1 MKGLFIV
8 PPEKISKLQEAIA
21 GIPLHGRVP
30 VWQLAS
36 IVGQIISMSLAVG
49 PLTRLRSRQMYEVLK
64 YRRSWNDR
72 DPLSDRASSD
82 ELLFWKDS
90 VSKSNGQPIWFSPG
104 GIL

>member
-36 IVGQIISMSLAVG
+36 IVDQIISMSLAVG

-72 DPLSDRASSD
+72 VPLSDGASD

-90 VSKSNGQPIWFSPG
+90 VSKCNGQPIWFSPG